1 MITEDGDR
9 QRILNACHS
18 DPTSGHL
25 GVKKTIKRIRER
37 FTWKGLNKDVA
48 NLVNHLFKTGN
59 LVEWFNILRCP
70 HVMFVSVAMIK
81 WSLSVMSYTLF
92 LYIQRGIMWLLIS
105 LVLCLIHDQE
115 TGLYFVTS

>member
-59 LVEWFNILRCP
+59 LVEWFNILSCP

>member
-25 GVKKTIKRIRER
+25 GVKKTIKRIHER

-92 LYIQRGIMWLLIS
+92 LYIQRGIMWP
-105 LVLCLIHDQE
+105 
-115 TGLYFVTS
+115 T

>member
-1 MITEDGDR
+1 MITKDGDR

-25 GVKKTIKRIRER
+25 VVKKTIKRIRER

-48 NLVNHLFKTGN
+48 KLVNHLFKTDN

-70 HVMFVSVAMIK
+70 HVMFVSIAMIK

-92 LYIQRGIMWLLIS
+92 LYI
-105 LVLCLIHDQE
+105 
-115 TGLYFVTS
+115 